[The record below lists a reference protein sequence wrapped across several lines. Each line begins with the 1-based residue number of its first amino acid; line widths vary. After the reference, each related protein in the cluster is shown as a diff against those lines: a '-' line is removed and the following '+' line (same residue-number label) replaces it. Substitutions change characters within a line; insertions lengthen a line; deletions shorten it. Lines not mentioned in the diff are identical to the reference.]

1 MKLNELRDNP
11 GARQARK
18 RVGRGTGSGLGKTA
32 GKGHKGAKARRS
44 NPKPRYF
51 EGGQMPLYR
60 RLPKGGFTNIF
71 KPDYV
76 VVNVGSLQRA
86 IDAGKLDPA
95 QPVDAEAMIRAGL
108 VRRVRDGIRLLA
120 KGQLSAALTVEVV
133 GASQAAQAA
142 VEKAG
147 GKIILRGAPPSEPAT
162 T

>member
-1 MKLNELRDNP
+1 MKLNELCDNP

-60 RLPKGGFTNIF
+60 RLPKGGFTNVF

-86 IDAGKLDPA
+86 IDAGKLDPTRT
-95 QPVDAEAMIRAGL
+95 VDAEAMIRAGL
-108 VRRVRDGIRLLA
+108 VRRVRDGVRLLA

-147 GKIILRGAPPSEPAT
+147 GKIILRGAPSSEPAT

>member
-11 GARQARK
+11 GARQAPK

-76 VVNVGSLQRA
+76 VVNLGALQRA
-86 IDAGKLDPA
+86 VDAGKLDPA
-95 QPVDAEAMIRAGL
+95 QAVDGEALIRAGL
-108 VRRVRDGIRLLA
+108 VRRVRDGVRLLA
-120 KGQLSAALTVEVV
+120 KGALKAALTIEVS

-142 VEKAG
+142 VERAG
-147 GKIILRGAPPSEPAT
+147 GKVVLRGVAPGGPAAS
-162 T
+162 

>member
-60 RLPKGGFTNIF
+60 RLPKGGFTNVF

-76 VVNVGSLQRA
+76 VVNLGSLQRA

-120 KGQLSAALTVEVV
+120 KGELSAALTVEVV

-142 VEKAG
+142 VEKVG
-147 GKIILRGAPPSEPAT
+147 GKIVLRGAPPSGPAT

>member
-76 VVNVGSLQRA
+76 VVNVGAVQRA

-120 KGQLSAALTVEVV
+120 KGELNAALTVEVV

>member
-11 GARQARK
+11 GARQAPK

-60 RLPKGGFTNIF
+60 RLPKGGFTNVF
-71 KPDYV
+71 RPDYV
-76 VVNVGSLQRA
+76 VVNIGSLQRA

-120 KGQLSAALTVEVV
+120 KGELSAALTVEVV

-147 GKIILRGAPPSEPAT
+147 GKIILRGAPPSEPT
-162 T
+162 TT

>member
-120 KGQLSAALTVEVV
+120 KGELNAALTVEVV